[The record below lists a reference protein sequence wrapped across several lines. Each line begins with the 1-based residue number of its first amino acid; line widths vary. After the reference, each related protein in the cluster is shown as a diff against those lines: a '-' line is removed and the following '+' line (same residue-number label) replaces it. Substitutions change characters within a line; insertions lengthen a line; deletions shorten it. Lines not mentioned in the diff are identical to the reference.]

1 MVNFLERVPI
11 QISKKFPIRNKKAR
25 QRTILYRALSCLER
39 EISDRCDTGG
49 LIHARNAEH
58 DVLATF
64 ATECHEPYN
73 VAAIDMTIANRN
85 RHVTTM
91 LGDNVIEQRNRAGMQ
106 SQRIFNRLCKLDH
119 VPSRGIA
126 HSAGKTQPR
135 GSYCSVRCLSRAPL
149 NTSWSKSGKYEY
161 CHQFSSSKIESKL
174 PTLSDSRVARADVV

>member
-1 MVNFLERVPI
+1 MRRAARPA
-11 QISKKFPIRNKKAR
+11 QAKARNKKAR

-73 VAAIDMTIANRN
+73 VATIDMTIANRN

-91 LGDNVIEQRNRAGMQ
+91 LGDNVIKQRNRAGMQ
-106 SQRIFNRLCKLDH
+106 SQRIFNRLRKFDH
-119 VPSRGIA
+119 VPSHDIA
-126 HSAGKTQPR
+126 HSAGKP
-135 GSYCSVRCLSRAPL
+135 SHV
-149 NTSWSKSGKYEY
+149 
-161 CHQFSSSKIESKL
+161 
-174 PTLSDSRVARADVV
+174 VAIVALDACRELL